1 MAPPPP
7 GRSIATMDAP
17 FVAGF
22 DGSAT
27 SANAVRLTARLAM
40 AKGTGLI
47 VANAFLP
54 GRDIAKARAEA
65 DWLLESVDEPGARMR
80 SIAAHSAAQGLRDVA
95 HHEAAALIGIGR
107 THHGSV
113 GRALADSVPDQL
125 LRQAPCP
132 VMVVPPDGRG
142 SIGLIGVAFDARDA
156 SLDALAVAQELAR
169 DLGARVVLLGVA
181 NSAVGLPFDP
191 LAYSDLECRTLHGIA
206 GPALAAECAS
216 DIDLL
221 VAGSR
226 GYGPLHA
233 VVAGSVS
240 RHLAHHAPC
249 PVLVVPRGARDHAR
263 NGRHTVSA
271 A

>member
-1 MAPPPP
+1 
-7 GRSIATMDAP
+7 MDAP

-27 SANAVRLTARLAM
+27 SADAVRLTARLA
-40 AKGTGLI
+40 
-47 VANAFLP
+47 VAAGAPLVVAHAFLP
-54 GRDIAKARAEA
+54 GRDIAAARAEA
-65 DWLLESVDEPGARMR
+65 DWLLERIDEPGARVR
-80 SIAAHSAAQGLRDVA
+80 SIAAHAAAQGLRDVA
-95 HHEAAALIGIGR
+95 RHEGASLLGVGR
-107 THHGSV
+107 THRGSM
-113 GRALADSVPDQL
+113 GRALAESVPDQL

-132 VMVVPPDGRG
+132 VMVVPPDGRR
-142 SIGLIGVAFDARDA
+142 SISLIGVAFDARDA
-156 SLDALAVAQELAR
+156 SLDALAVAQHLAR
-169 DLGARVVLLGVA
+169 DLAARVVLLGVT
-181 NSAVGLPFDP
+181 SSPMGLPFDP
-191 LAYSDLECRTLHGIA
+191 LAYSDLECRTLHGLP
-206 GPALAAECAS
+206 GPALAAECAT

-249 PVLVVPRGARDHAR
+249 PVLVVPRGARERAR
-263 NGRHTVSA
+263 NGRHTVTA